1 MKYDPDTISKKIK
14 KNEEIKNIFFVLI
27 YIISVPIILFSIFLM
42 LIELGKNND
51 VPEFLN
57 FEFYTVVSDSMMP
70 KLKKND
76 VIIVKKN
83 VKLENIKEG
92 NIITFKNKYGEIIT
106 HRVSQIRKTG
116 NYISF
121 TTKGDSNEKE
131 DSEPVDSKMIIGRVV
146 YTLPSYLLVFK
157 NKAFFSAMVFV
168 LIIIIMLNTKASK
181 KKMNR
186 KRDRER
192 YENKAIWE

>member
-1 MKYDPDTISKKIK
+1 
-14 KNEEIKNIFFVLI
+14 
-27 YIISVPIILFSIFLM
+27 
-42 LIELGKNND
+42 
-51 VPEFLN
+51 
-57 FEFYTVVSDSMMP
+57 
-70 KLKKND
+70 
-76 VIIVKKN
+76 
-83 VKLENIKEG
+83 
-92 NIITFKNKYGEIIT
+92 
-106 HRVSQIRKTG
+106 
-116 NYISF
+116 
-121 TTKGDSNEKE
+121 
-131 DSEPVDSKMIIGRVV
+131 MIIGRVV

>member
-1 MKYDPDTISKKIK
+1 
-14 KNEEIKNIFFVLI
+14 
-27 YIISVPIILFSIFLM
+27 
-42 LIELGKNND
+42 
-51 VPEFLN
+51 
-57 FEFYTVVSDSMMP
+57 MP